1 MVVPFVHGCVA
12 WLVWVGG
19 SAGPGGATNARSTGG
34 VCGGGPSGG
43 EHVDDPGA
51 RAEHG
56 GRAIACVHVHR
67 TLLSAPGRTGRQR
80 ASPIRVTRSKEVSR
94 VLRIHSMATS

>member
-34 VCGGGPSGG
+34 VCG
-43 EHVDDPGA
+43 V
-51 RAEHG
+51 
-56 GRAIACVHVHR
+56 
-67 TLLSAPGRTGRQR
+67 GRQAAKTSTIR
-80 ASPIRVTRSKEVSR
+80 AREP
-94 VLRIHSMATS
+94 SMAVAQLRAFMCMGLSFLLRVGQVGNELGRSA